1 MEEWNLG
8 DIIDET
14 KSNKLL
20 IIRGTT
26 DEITNIDDNNLVK
39 GSVVFNETKNEIL
52 LNVGTSSSVN
62 WENFDYDPIGMT
74 KIWPSNTIP
83 TNWLACNGDAISRT
97 TYSDLFDLLEEQY
110 GNGNGSTT
118 FNLPNINN
126 NKFIRA
132 SDGDVNLGVIG
143 GEDTV
148 TLTLTQLPAHTHTY
162 YRGDNTNNNNLSEEG
177 RSSTETS
184 GSKGGLNGETQS
196 HENKP
201 EYVNTQ
207 WIIKVL

>member
-8 DIIDET
+8 DIIDAN

-20 IIRGTT
+20 IIGGTT
-26 DEITNIDDNNLVK
+26 EEINAIEEDNLIK
-39 GSVVFNETKNEIL
+39 GSVVFDETKNEIL

-62 WENFDYDPIGMT
+62 WKHFDYDPVGMT
-74 KIWPSNTIP
+74 KIWPSSTIP
-83 TNWLACNGDAISRT
+83 DNWLACNGDAISRT

-118 FNLPNINN
+118 FNLPDINN
-126 NKFIRA
+126 NKFIMG
-132 SDGDVNLGVIG
+132 SNGDVNLGVTG
-143 GEDTV
+143 GEDRVILTV
-148 TLTLTQLPAHTHTY
+148 AELPAHTHIY
-162 YRGDNTNNNNLSEEG
+162 KG
-177 RSSTETS
+177 SSSANSDTVGFGQTITES
-184 GSKGGLNGETQS
+184 GSTGGGLS

-201 EYVNTQ
+201 EYVDTQ